1 MANEGLPQPGI
12 LVIDDDPKI
21 VSVLRRALAY
31 AGYPVTT
38 ALTAAEGLA
47 RALEDPP
54 GLVILDVMLPDLSG
68 FEVCRR
74 LRQGSDVPI
83 LMLTARD
90 EVEDRVHG
98 LDQGADDYLVK
109 PFALQELLARV
120 RTLLRR
126 TRPEPKVL
134 RYSDL
139 SLDTGTRETHRGNR
153 EITLSAKEYEL
164 LSLFLRNPR
173 QVLTRDMIMEHVWG
187 YDFSGESNVLE
198 VYVGY
203 LRSKLEASGE
213 PRLIHTVRGAGYVL
227 K

>member
-1 MANEGLPQPGI
+1 MGKFGSTRREETTMEAASQPGI

-31 AGYPVTT
+31 AGYPVKT

-54 GLVILDVMLPDLSG
+54 VLVILDVMLPDLSG

-74 LRQGSDVPI
+74 LRQGSEVPI

-90 EVEDRVHG
+90 EIEDRVHG

-126 TRPEPKVL
+126 ARPEPKVL
-134 RYSDL
+134 RYADL
-139 SLDTGTRETHRGNR
+139 SLDTGTRETRRGDR
-153 EITLSAKEYEL
+153 E
-164 LSLFLRNPR
+164 
-173 QVLTRDMIMEHVWG
+173 
-187 YDFSGESNVLE
+187 
-198 VYVGY
+198 
-203 LRSKLEASGE
+203 
-213 PRLIHTVRGAGYVL
+213 
-227 K
+227 

>member
-139 SLDTGTRETHRGNR
+139 SLDTGTRETHRANR

>member
-1 MANEGLPQPGI
+1 MTTEAQPTI

-31 AGYPVTT
+31 AGYPVRT

-47 RALEDPP
+47 RALEEPP
-54 GLVILDVMLPDLSG
+54 ALVILWTSCCRTFLR
-68 FEVCRR
+68 FEVCKR
-74 LRQGSDVPI
+74 LREGSEVPI

-90 EVEDRVHG
+90 EVADRVHG
-98 LDQGADDYLVK
+98 LDEGADDYLVK

-120 RTLLRR
+120 RVLLRR
-126 TRPEPKVL
+126 ARPEPKIL
-134 RYSDL
+134 RYGDL
-139 SLDTGTRETHRGNR
+139 SLDTGTREVRRGDR

-164 LSLFLRNPR
+164 LSLLLRHPR
-173 QVLTRDMIMEHVWG
+173 QVLTRDTIMEHVWG

-198 VYVGY
+198 VYIGY
-203 LRSKLEASGE
+203 LRSKLESGGEAS
-213 PRLIHTVRGAGYVL
+213 PHPDLARRRLRSL

>member
-1 MANEGLPQPGI
+1 MDALGQPGI

-31 AGYPVTT
+31 AGYPVKT

-47 RALEDPP
+47 RALEEPP

-74 LRQGSDVPI
+74 LRQGSEVPI

-126 TRPEPKVL
+126 ARPEPRVL
-134 RYSDL
+134 HFADL
-139 SLDTGTRETHRGNR
+139 SLDTGTRETRRGER
-153 EITLSAKEYEL
+153 DITLSAKEYEL

-173 QVLTRDMIMEHVWG
+173 QVLTRDMIMEQVWG

-203 LRSKLEASGE
+203 LRSKLEGGGE
-213 PRLIHTVRGAGYVL
+213 PRVIHTVRGAGYVL

>member
-1 MANEGLPQPGI
+1 MDNGQPGI

-31 AGYPVTT
+31 AGYPVKT

-54 GLVILDVMLPDLSG
+54 ALVILDVMLPDLSG

-74 LRQGSDVPI
+74 LREGSEVPI

-90 EVEDRVHG
+90 EVDDRVHG

-126 TRPEPKVL
+126 VRPEPKVL
-134 RYSDL
+134 RYGDL
-139 SLDTGTRETHRGNR
+139 SLDTGSREVHRGER

-164 LSLFLRNPR
+164 LSLFLRHPR
-173 QVLTRDMIMEHVWG
+173 QVLTRDMIMEQVWG

-198 VYVGY
+198 VYIGY
-203 LRSKLEASGE
+203 LRTKLESSGE
-213 PRLIHTVRGAGYVL
+213 SRLIQTVRGAGYVL

>member
-1 MANEGLPQPGI
+1 MANEGLQQPGI

-38 ALTAAEGLA
+38 ALNAAEGLA

-134 RYSDL
+134 RYADL
-139 SLDTGTRETHRGNR
+139 ALDTGTRETHRSGR

-203 LRSKLEASGE
+203 LRSKLEAGGE
-213 PRLIHTVRGAGYVL
+213 ARLIHTVRGAGYVL

>member
-1 MANEGLPQPGI
+1 MAADALTQPGI

-31 AGYPVTT
+31 AGYPVKT

-47 RALEDPP
+47 HALEEPP

-90 EVEDRVHG
+90 EVDDRVHG

-126 TRPEPKVL
+126 ARPEPKVL
-134 RYSDL
+134 RYADL
-139 SLDTGTRETHRGNR
+139 SLDTGTRDTRRGDR
-153 EITLSAKEYEL
+153 EIPLSAKEYEL

-203 LRSKLEASGE
+203 LRSKLEAGGE
-213 PRLIHTVRGAGYVL
+213 PRLVHTVRGAGYVL

>member
-1 MANEGLPQPGI
+1 MANEGSPQPGI

-31 AGYPVTT
+31 AGYPVAT

-134 RYSDL
+134 RYADL
-139 SLDTGTRETHRGNR
+139 SLDTGTRETHRANR
-153 EITLSAKEYEL
+153 EISLSAKEYEL

-203 LRSKLEASGE
+203 LRSKLEAGGE
-213 PRLIHTVRGAGYVL
+213 ARLIHTVRGAGYVL

>member
-1 MANEGLPQPGI
+1 MEGQAQPGI

-31 AGYPVTT
+31 AGYPGKP
-38 ALTAAEGLA
+38 ALAAAGGRA

-54 GLVILDVMLPDLSG
+54 SLVILDVMLPDLTG

-74 LRQGSDVPI
+74 LREGSDVPI

-90 EVEDRVHG
+90 EVDDRVHG

-126 TRPEPKVL
+126 ARPEPKVL
-134 RYSDL
+134 RYGDL
-139 SLDTGTRETHRGNR
+139 SLDTGTRETRRGER
-153 EITLSAKEYEL
+153 EIALS
-164 LSLFLRNPR
+164 
-173 QVLTRDMIMEHVWG
+173 
-187 YDFSGESNVLE
+187 
-198 VYVGY
+198 
-203 LRSKLEASGE
+203 
-213 PRLIHTVRGAGYVL
+213 
-227 K
+227 

>member
-1 MANEGLPQPGI
+1 MEGQGQPGI

-31 AGYPVTT
+31 AGYPVRT

-54 GLVILDVMLPDLSG
+54 SLVILDVMLPDLSG

-74 LRQGSDVPI
+74 LREGSDVAI

-120 RTLLRR
+120 RVLLRR
-126 TRPEPKVL
+126 ARPEPKVL
-134 RYSDL
+134 RYADL
-139 SLDTGTRETHRGNR
+139 SLDTGTREAMRSDR
-153 EITLSAKEYEL
+153 PILLSAKEYEL
-164 LSLFLRNPR
+164 LSLFLRHPR
-173 QVLTRDMIMEHVWG
+173 QVLTRDTIMEQVWG

-203 LRSKLEASGE
+203 LRAKLESGGE

-227 K
+227 R